1 MKHYKKRNN
10 FILRTTY
17 WKCLVPRHNAFE
29 KCTTKIELCNDN
41 MYIKTLYIRLQLQMP
56 LHVPA

>member
-10 FILRTTY
+10 FILR
-17 WKCLVPRHNAFE
+17 KCLVPRHNAFE